1 MAVDTSQVDG
11 ELGDAIAKIQEYQN
25 AVQDLSVQTELKAQ
39 GVDIDTSAAQEKV
52 NNLAAEIQGLNPDI
66 TAKLNIDTS
75 STASLQSSIQAITP
89 EILVKAGV
97 DETAI
102 VNYTPSDKDA
112 SVKYKVDA
120 SAVNQWNAPD
130 KTATLTYNITTAGTL
145 PGNKNRTLTY
155 TIKTE
160 GSAGVNGT
168 AHANGT
174 TVKSYRFNNWR
185 GQANASGNWGVKKGG
200 KSLVGETGQEILVRG
215 SEFQTIGDYG
225 PEFIDTQP
233 GDIIFNAEQTK
244 SLLKNGYATSRG
256 KVIGSANATGSA
268 YSSGSG
274 KFNVGSSGS
283 KASSSSSSS
292 NSSSS
297 SSNSTSTK
305 SDQKA
310 ADTANEAADKFEE
323 AFDQIEILLDRMD
336 RSLQRLTDS
345 IETYSYDL
353 SKQSAMSDK
362 AMSTI
367 RSDLN
372 TLQQA
377 YKRYIQEANSVGL
390 SHDWKRRVENGAI
403 DISTITDESLMDK
416 INEYEQWLRFSGHL
430 IYFIAGTSPQPCF
443 ATT

>member
-1 MAVDTSQVDG
+1 
-11 ELGDAIAKIQEYQN
+11 
-25 AVQDLSVQTELKAQ
+25 
-39 GVDIDTSAAQEKV
+39 
-52 NNLAAEIQGLNPDI
+52 
-66 TAKLNIDTS
+66 
-75 STASLQSSIQAITP
+75 
-89 EILVKAGV
+89 V

-102 VNYTPSDKDA
+102 INYTPSDKDA

-168 AHANGT
+168 AHADGT

-244 SLLKNGYATSRG
+244 SLLENGYATSRG
-256 KVIGSANATGSA
+256 KVIGSANADGSA

-283 KASSSSSSS
+283 KANSSSSSS

-297 SSNSTSTK
+297 SKSSNSTSSTK
-305 SDQKA
+305 SAQKA
-310 ADTANEAADKFEE
+310 ANTANEAADEFEE
-323 AFDQIEILLDRMD
+323 SFNQIEILLDRMD
-336 RSLQRLTDS
+336 RSLQKLTDS

-353 SKQSAMSDK
+353 SKQSSVSDQAMNQ
-362 AMSTI
+362 I
-367 RSDLN
+367 RNNLT

-377 YKRYIQEANSVGL
+377 YNRYIQEANSVGL
-390 SHDWKRRVENGAI
+390 SDDWKRRVENGAI
-403 DISTITDESLMDK
+403 DITTVTNEDLADK
-416 INEYEQWLRFSGHL
+416 IKDYEQWLRISGHL